1 LQQVVQ
7 RGVSDG
13 SRSLNSLRSR
23 PALCRLLQ
31 VFVKGNH
38 AVGVLQSAAAVPDGV
53 HPRDHWA
60 PAMFLAGPQG
70 VLAAVVAFQRSPT
83 ENEWVP
89 HRCAGVELVPKEG
102 EPLFARNGPSKH
114 GLKYISRF

>member
-1 LQQVVQ
+1 
-7 RGVSDG
+7 
-13 SRSLNSLRSR
+13 
-23 PALCRLLQ
+23 
-31 VFVKGNH
+31 
-38 AVGVLQSAAAVPDGV
+38 VGVLQSAAAVPDGV